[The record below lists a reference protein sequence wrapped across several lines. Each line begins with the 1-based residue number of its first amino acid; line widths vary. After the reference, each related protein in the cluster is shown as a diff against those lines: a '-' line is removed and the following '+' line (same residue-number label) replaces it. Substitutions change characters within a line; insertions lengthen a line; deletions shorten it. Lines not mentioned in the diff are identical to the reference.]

1 MSILSSQNALM
12 ITKITPFTGNPRD
25 FKRFMANFENNV
37 SRKCADDSIRLNFL
51 IEHCEGDPKS
61 LIEDCVLLKTNAFTK
76 AVELLQEEY
85 GQKTDIAADY
95 LQFLKSGQEIKGTD
109 VDALTKLAQNITKCA
124 VTLKESGMNT
134 TSRHKPHWT
143 RLSTDYRLTCVRN
156 GLIRPMKNEREMNEQ
171 VLTRC
176 ANLLQ
181 TELELC
187 DQVMANT
194 ILRNLILLPIN
205 LFLAKRRSR
214 LRNREHEA
222 SKPPRQRR

>member
-1 MSILSSQNALM
+1 MMARHHEQLQSAVQGMNVLSSQNALM

-51 IEHCEGDPKS
+51 IEHCEGDAKS

-109 VDALTKLAQNITKCA
+109 VDALTKLAQDMTKCA
-124 VTLKESGMNT
+124 VTLKEIGYEHDLEAQAT
-134 TSRHKPHWT
+134 LDTIVD
-143 RLSTDYRLTCVRN
+143 RLPSYMRTKWVDKANEKRKKDERASFDTLREFIADRARALRSSHGKHYIEKLN
-156 GLIRPMKNEREMNEQ
+156 AAMK
-171 VLTRC
+171 
-176 ANLLQ
+176 
-181 TELELC
+181 
-187 DQVMANT
+187 
-194 ILRNLILLPIN
+194 
-205 LFLAKRRSR
+205 S
-214 LRNREHEA
+214 
-222 SKPPRQRR
+222 S